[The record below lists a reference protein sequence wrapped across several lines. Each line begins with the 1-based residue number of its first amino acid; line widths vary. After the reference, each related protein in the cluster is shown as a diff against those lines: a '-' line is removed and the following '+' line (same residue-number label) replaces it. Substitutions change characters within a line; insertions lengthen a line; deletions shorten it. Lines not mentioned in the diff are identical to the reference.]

1 MRVPKVDRAYP
12 SLHVRLECSIKGLI
26 PALEL
31 GFQHL
36 LSSFPSQPSL
46 VNCILVQEGLSTFL
60 RFLHGLVCHT
70 GHRQLLRTQCFRVG
84 VERELGLKHADAG
97 PTLIR
102 VHVDF
107 SNLLNTLAE

>member
-70 GHRQLLRTQCFRVG
+70 GHEMLSVAEIAQCDRLYRHG
-84 VERELGLKHADAG
+84 VEVVLPVDEAM
-97 PTLIR
+97 LIPKLSR
-102 VHVDF
+102 CEWCIT
-107 SNLLNTLAE
+107 N